1 MEMGF
6 PLAYYQP
13 TRTKQAFIMND
24 TPATQSATAPLQES
38 VVPVVYDVV
47 IIGGGLAG
55 LALAIQ
61 LAKENFR
68 VIVIEKEI
76 YPFHRVCGEYIS
88 FECWNFLESIGYPLS
103 DMDLPVI
110 KNLVVSA
117 PNGKTIKLA
126 LTLGGFGISRYKID
140 AELAQI
146 AKNSGALVQENE
158 KVKDVVFDGRL
169 FNVQCGSFA
178 IKAKVV
184 AAAFGKRSNLDVKW
198 KRLFAVQKPG
208 KLNNYIGV
216 KYHIQTDAPADTIAL
231 HNFADGYCGMSQVE
245 NNAYCLCYLT
255 TALNLKK
262 SGNSIVAMEK
272 NILYRNPLLKNI
284 FSGAVFIR
292 KEPVT
297 IAQVSFTKKK
307 LVEDHLLMIGD
318 AAGMITPLCGNGMS
332 MALHASKLAA
342 DVITAYLR
350 HTISRQQMESQ
361 YRQQWNNLFARRL
374 RTGRLIQRMFGRPW
388 LTNLFITIL
397 KPFPKII
404 GYLIRQTHG
413 EPF

>member
-1 MEMGF
+1 
-6 PLAYYQP
+6 
-13 TRTKQAFIMND
+13 MNSNPV
-24 TPATQSATAPLQES
+24 TEPAAASQVLEAPG
-38 VVPVVYDVV
+38 VIYDAAIV
-47 IIGGGLAG
+47 GGGLAG

-61 LAKENFR
+61 LAKANFR
-68 VIVIEKEI
+68 VIVIEKEA

-88 FECWNFLESIGYPLS
+88 FESWNFLEGIGYPLS

-110 KNLVVSA
+110 KNLVVSS
-117 PNGKTIKLA
+117 PNGKIITHA
-126 LTLGGFGISRYKID
+126 LLPGGFGISRYKID

-146 AKNSGALVQENE
+146 AEQSGATVRQNE
-158 KVKDVVFDGRL
+158 KVKEILFNGRL
-169 FNVQCGSFA
+169 FHVQCASFT

-198 KRLFAVQKPG
+198 KRPFAMQKPG

-216 KYHIQTDAPADTIAL
+216 KYHVKTDAPADTIAL
-231 HNFADGYCGMSQVE
+231 HNFSDGYCGLSQVE
-245 NNAYCLCYLT
+245 NNNYCLCYLT
-255 TALNLKK
+255 TARNLKK
-262 SGNSIVAMEK
+262 SGNSIAFMEK

-284 FSGAVFIR
+284 FTGAVFIR

-307 LVEDHLLMIGD
+307 QVEDHVLMVGD

-342 DVITAYLR
+342 DAITAFLR
-350 HTISRQQMESQ
+350 HHISRQQMEAVYSL
-361 YRQQWNNLFARRL
+361 QWNTLFSKRL
-374 RTGRLIQRMFGRPW
+374 RTGRFIQRMFGSPW
-388 LTNLFITIL
+388 LTNLFIAIL
-397 KPFPKII
+397 KPFPKITA
-404 GYLIRQTHG
+404 YLIRQTHG

>member
-1 MEMGF
+1 
-6 PLAYYQP
+6 
-13 TRTKQAFIMND
+13 MNSI
-24 TPATQSATAPLQES
+24 ATQTSSFATPFEKEGII
-38 VVPVVYDVV
+38 YDAA

-55 LALAIQ
+55 LSLAIQ

-68 VIVIEKEI
+68 VIVIEKEV

-88 FECWNFLESIGYPLS
+88 FESWNFLEGLGYPLS

-117 PNGKTIKLA
+117 PNGNTVTHA

-146 AKNSGALVQENE
+146 ARESGAAVQEDE
-158 KVKDVVFDGRL
+158 KVKDVIFDGRL
-169 FNVQCGSFA
+169 FNVQCTSFS
-178 IKAKVV
+178 ITAKVV

-198 KRLFAVQKPG
+198 KRSFAAQRPG
-208 KLNNYIGV
+208 KFNNYIGV
-216 KYHIQTDAPADTIAL
+216 KYHIKTDASADTIAL
-231 HNFADGYCGMSQVE
+231 HNFADGYCGMSQIE
-245 NNAYCLCYLT
+245 NNYYCLCYLT
-255 TALNLKK
+255 TARNLKQ
-262 SGNSIVAMEK
+262 SGNSIAAMEK
-272 NILYRNPLLKNI
+272 DILYKNPHLKNI
-284 FSGAVFIR
+284 FSTATFIR

-297 IAQVSFTKKK
+297 IAQVTFTKKEQ
-307 LVEDHLLMIGD
+307 VEDHVLMVGD

-342 DVITAYLR
+342 TSVTAFLRHKISRVEMETAYS
-350 HTISRQQMESQ
+350 TE
-361 YRQQWNNLFARRL
+361 WNAAFAKRL
-374 RTGRLIQRMFGRPW
+374 RTGRFIQRMFGRPS
-388 LTNLFITIL
+388 LTNLFIAIL

-404 GYLIRQTHG
+404 AYLIRQTHG

>member
-1 MEMGF
+1 
-6 PLAYYQP
+6 
-13 TRTKQAFIMND
+13 MNHF
-24 TPATQSATAPLQES
+24 ATQTSAFASPVEQEA
-38 VVPVVYDVV
+38 VIYDAAIV
-47 IIGGGLAG
+47 GGGLAG

-88 FECWNFLESIGYPLS
+88 FESWNFLESIGYPLS

-117 PNGKTIKLA
+117 PNGNKVAHA

-146 AKNSGALVQENE
+146 ARESGAIVQEDE
-158 KVKDVVFDGRL
+158 KVKDIFFNDRL
-169 FNVQCGSFA
+169 FSVKCDSFTV
-178 IKAKVV
+178 KARVV

-198 KRLFAVQKPG
+198 KRSFAVQKPG
-208 KLNNYIGV
+208 KFSNYIGV
-216 KYHIQTDAPADTIAL
+216 KYHIKTDEPADTIAL
-231 HNFADGYCGMSQVE
+231 HNFADGYCGISQIE
-245 NNAYCLCYLT
+245 NNNYCLCYLT
-255 TALNLKK
+255 TARNLKK
-262 SGNSIVAMEK
+262 SDNSIATMEK
-272 NILYRNPLLKNI
+272 NILFKNPVLKKI
-284 FSGAVFIR
+284 FSTATFIR

-297 IAQVSFTKKK
+297 IAQISFTKKTQ
-307 LVEDHLLMIGD
+307 VEDHILMIGD

-342 DVITAYLR
+342 DSMTAFLR
-350 HTISRQQMESQ
+350 HKITRQEMESA
-361 YRQQWNNLFARRL
+361 YSIQWNICFAKRL
-374 RTGRLIQRMFGRPW
+374 RTGRFIQRMFGSVL
-388 LTNLFITIL
+388 LTNLFIAIL

-404 GYLIRQTHG
+404 AYLMRQTHG

>member
-1 MEMGF
+1 MNEN
-6 PLAYYQP
+6 PLSEP
-13 TRTKQAFIMND
+13 L
-24 TPATQSATAPLQES
+24 TAPLEAPG
-38 VVPVVYDVV
+38 VIYDVA

-55 LALAIQ
+55 LSLAIQ
-61 LAKENFR
+61 LAKEDFR
-68 VIVIEKEI
+68 VMLIEKEV

-117 PNGKTIKLA
+117 PNGNTITHA

-146 AKNSGALVQENE
+146 ARDSGAVVQENE
-158 KVKDVVFDGRL
+158 KVKEAIFDGRL
-169 FNVQCGSFA
+169 FTVSCTSFV

-198 KRLFAVQKPG
+198 KRPFTVQKPG
-208 KLNNYIGV
+208 QLNNYIGV
-216 KYHIQTDAPADTIAL
+216 KYHIKTDAPADTIAL
-231 HNFADGYCGMSQVE
+231 HNFADGYCGLSQVE
-245 NNAYCLCYLT
+245 NDDYCLCYLT
-255 TALNLKK
+255 TARNLRK
-262 SGNSIVAMEK
+262 SGNSIAAMEK

-284 FSGAVFIR
+284 FSRAVFIYE
-292 KEPVT
+292 EPVT

-307 LVEDHLLMIGD
+307 QVEDHVLMVGD

-342 DVITAYLR
+342 DLITAFLQ
-350 HTISRQQMESQ
+350 HKISRQEMETA
-361 YRQQWNNLFARRL
+361 YGRQWNGLFAKRL
-374 RTGRLIQRMFGRPW
+374 LTGRFIQRMFGRPW
-388 LTNLFITIL
+388 LTNLFIAIL
-397 KPFPKII
+397 KPFPAITA
-404 GYLIRQTHG
+404 YLIRQTHG